1 MAKNGG
7 AWPHEV
13 AMPVAEMVVRHL
25 EPYCERIEIAG
36 SLRRKRPVVH
46 DIDIVTQPYE
56 GQELAMQ
63 MALGFAEEARFAPKI
78 WSLKVGGISV
88 DLYLAGPEQFATL
101 LLVRTGSAKHNIS
114 LASRARAMGLA
125 LKASGDGIFRG
136 DERVAWESEEALFG
150 ALGME
155 YIEPEAREV

>member
-1 MAKNGG
+1 MAKNGDSWQYED
-7 AWPHEV
+7 AL
-13 AMPVAEMVVRHL
+13 PVAEMVVRHL
-25 EPYCERIEIAG
+25 EPLCERIEIAG

-46 DIDIVTQPYE
+46 DIDIVAQPYE

-63 MALGFAEEARFAPKI
+63 MALGFAEVVSRGPKI
-78 WSLKVGGISV
+78 WLLKVDGISV

-101 LLVRTGSAKHNIS
+101 LLVRTGSWKHNIA

-125 LKASGDGIFRG
+125 LKASGDGIFR
-136 DERVAWESEEALFG
+136 DEERVAWESEKALFQ

>member
-7 AWPHEV
+7 EWPYQV
-13 AMPVAEMVVRHL
+13 AMPVAENVVAL
-25 EPYCERIEIAG
+25 LGPYCERIEIAG

-46 DIDIVTQPYE
+46 DIDIVAQPRE

-78 WSLKVGGISV
+78 WSLKCGGISV

-101 LLVRTGSAKHNIS
+101 LLVRTGSWKHNIA

-125 LKASGDGIFRG
+125 LKASGDGIFR
-136 DERVAWESEEALFG
+136 DEERVAWESEKALFQ

>member
-7 AWPHEV
+7 EWPYQV
-13 AMPVAEMVVRHL
+13 AMPVAENVVAL
-25 EPYCERIEIAG
+25 LGPYCERIEIAG

-46 DIDIVTQPYE
+46 DIDIVAQPRE

-78 WSLKVGGISV
+78 WSLKCGGISV

-101 LLVRTGSAKHNIS
+101 LLVRTGSASHNIS

-136 DERVAWESEEALFG
+136 DERVAWESEEALFQ

-155 YIEPEAREV
+155 YVEPEAREV

>member
-7 AWPHEV
+7 EWPYHV
-13 AMPVAEMVVRHL
+13 AKPVAEMIVRHL
-25 EPYCERIEIAG
+25 GPLCERIEIAG

-46 DIDIVTQPYE
+46 DIDIVAQPYE

-78 WSLKVGGISV
+78 WSLKTGGISV

-101 LLVRTGSAKHNIS
+101 LLVRTGSASHNIK

-125 LKASGDGIFRG
+125 LKASGDGIFCG
-136 DERVAWESEEALFG
+136 EERVAWESEEALFQ

>member
-7 AWPHEV
+7 EWLYLDAI
-13 AMPVAEMVVRHL
+13 PVAEMVVRHL
-25 EPYCERIEIAG
+25 TPFCERIEIAG
-36 SLRRKRPVVH
+36 SLRRRRSVVH
-46 DIDIVTQPYE
+46 DIDIVAQPYE
-56 GQELAMQ
+56 GQGLAMQ
-63 MALGFAEEARFAPKI
+63 MALGLAEEARFAPKI
-78 WSLKVGGISV
+78 WSLKVSGISV

-101 LLVRTGSAKHNIS
+101 LLVRTGSASHNIK

-125 LKASGDGIFRG
+125 LKASGDGIFR
-136 DERVAWESEEALFG
+136 DEERVAWESEEALFR

>member
-1 MAKNGG
+1 MAKNGDSWQYED
-7 AWPHEV
+7 AL
-13 AMPVAEMVVRHL
+13 PVAEMVVRHL
-25 EPYCERIEIAG
+25 EPLCERIEIAG

-46 DIDIVTQPYE
+46 DIDIVAQPYE

-78 WSLKVGGISV
+78 WALKVGGISV
-88 DLYLAGPEQFATL
+88 DLYIAGPEQFATL
-101 LLVRTGSAKHNIS
+101 LLVRTGSASHNIK
-114 LASRARAMGLA
+114 LASRAKAMGLA

-136 DERVAWESEEALFG
+136 DERVAWESEEALFR